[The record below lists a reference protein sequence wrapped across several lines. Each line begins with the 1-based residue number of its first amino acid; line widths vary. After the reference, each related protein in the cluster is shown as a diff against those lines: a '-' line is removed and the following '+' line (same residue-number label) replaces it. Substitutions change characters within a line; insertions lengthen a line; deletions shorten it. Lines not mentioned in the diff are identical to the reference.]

1 MNLVNKLYPSYLIF
15 RKSPEIILF
24 SFLTLVFTIPRAF
37 SGIKTVL
44 ILLLIISILSNSII
58 KKPNLNLLI
67 YGLLIILPPILVAVF
82 LNNELLLSF
91 NSFKLNYIF
100 PFFLYVIF
108 LHFEREFFF
117 KILLRA
123 SFLSLLC
130 SLIINSSTVLHFL
143 GLFPLNLNYIFYPD
157 EDRIGF
163 NDGFV
168 HMVNSSFSYWIYTIP
183 LLYLNSMK
191 KTKILYGIL
200 LLTFVLAVFSGR
212 RILMLPYLLLLI
224 YYFKSIKGITI
235 VFLSSAFIY
244 ILLDNFS
251 FFDFQVIYDRFTDAM
266 AGRGDSEARSEQHEY
281 FWKYIGEKP
290 FFGHGL
296 GSYMPNYLRSD
307 SFKTAYENTFDYLL
321 FERGFIGV
329 FLLFLY
335 IGKMFINVYVFGKNV
350 KMHIPILAATGTLI
364 LASYTNPYWMSSFDY
379 TVPLAILLRF
389 ADSK

>member
-1 MNLVNKLYPSYLIF
+1 
-15 RKSPEIILF
+15 
-24 SFLTLVFTIPRAF
+24 
-37 SGIKTVL
+37 
-44 ILLLIISILSNSII
+44 
-58 KKPNLNLLI
+58 
-67 YGLLIILPPILVAVF
+67 
-82 LNNELLLSF
+82 
-91 NSFKLNYIF
+91 
-100 PFFLYVIF
+100 
-108 LHFEREFFF
+108 
-117 KILLRA
+117 
-123 SFLSLLC
+123 
-130 SLIINSSTVLHFL
+130 
-143 GLFPLNLNYIFYPD
+143 
-157 EDRIGF
+157 
-163 NDGFV
+163 
-168 HMVNSSFSYWIYTIP
+168 
-183 LLYLNSMK
+183 MK